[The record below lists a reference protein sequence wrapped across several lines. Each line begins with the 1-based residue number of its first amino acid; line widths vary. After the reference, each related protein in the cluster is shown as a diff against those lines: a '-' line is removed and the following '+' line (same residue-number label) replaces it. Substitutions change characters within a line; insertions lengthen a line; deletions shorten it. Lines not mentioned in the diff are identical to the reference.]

1 MKKMSKIKVLDVGG
15 QYSHLIAR
23 RIRELGVYS
32 EICSFNTPVAKLRDS
47 SGIIISGG
55 PDSVYGINTPHIDD
69 EIFSINIPILGICY
83 GHQLMAHKLGGKV
96 KPSKVCEYGIAK
108 LEVKYHN
115 TILKGVNSKESVWM
129 SHGDIV
135 IKPPDGF
142 EILASTRDCPI
153 AVMGDTNRKY
163 YSLQF
168 HPEVTHTPS
177 GTDILR
183 NFITN
188 ICECKPTWTPKDNLQ
203 VIIKE
208 IKKKAKDNNVFFL
221 TSGGVDSMVAFT
233 LCTKALGKERV
244 SGLYIDTG
252 TMRKNETEILR
263 QTFKKYGFN
272 RIRFLDAANEFFSS
286 LEDVYDPEKKRK
298 IIGKKFFET
307 QLKTLTQLKLSGK
320 WILGQGT
327 IYPDTIESGGTKKA
341 ALIKTHHNRIAL
353 IQNLI
358 KKKEIIE
365 PLSNFY
371 KDEVRE
377 IGKLLE
383 LPEEIIQKHPFPG
396 PGLAIRC
403 LCSRTDFCIQDN
415 IDEKIH
421 NVFPKVKLKSAVLPL
436 RTVGVQ
442 GDSRSYN
449 HLVVLFGDSEIN
461 ELADISTWI
470 VNNIKQANRVA
481 CLISPPNF
489 DLKNAKIKKSKLTK
503 ARIEL
508 LREADNIVTEFMRQR
523 GLWDH
528 FWQFPVIL
536 IPLSLHGGEAIAL
549 RPILS
554 IDGMTAEYAKIK
566 FSVLKELSDK
576 IMTMD
581 GVDAVLCDITNKPPA
596 TIEWE

>member
-1 MKKMSKIKVLDVGG
+1 MSKIKVLDAGG

-32 EICSFNTPVAKLRDS
+32 EICSFNTPAAKLRDA

-55 PDSVYGINTPHIDD
+55 PDSVYGINAPYIDD
-69 EIFSINIPILGICY
+69 EIFGINIPILGICY

-96 KPSKVCEYGIAK
+96 KPSKVREYGIAK

-115 TILKGVNSKESVWM
+115 TILKGVNSKENVWM

-135 IKPPDGF
+135 IEPPDGF

-153 AVMGDTNRKY
+153 AVMGDTSRKY

-168 HPEVTHTPS
+168 HPEVTHTPA
-177 GTDILR
+177 GTDIIR

-188 ICECKPTWTPKDNLQ
+188 VCECKPTWTPQDNLQ

-233 LCTKALGKERV
+233 LCAKALGKGRV

-263 QTFKKYGFN
+263 QTLKKHGFN
-272 RIRFLDAANEFFSS
+272 RIRFLDAANEFLSS
-286 LEDVYDPEKKRK
+286 LEDVYNPEKKRK
-298 IIGKKFFET
+298 IIGKKFFEI
-307 QLKTLTQLKLSGK
+307 QLKALTQLKSSGK

-327 IYPDTIESGGTKKA
+327 IYPDTIESGGTKNA

-353 IQNLI
+353 IQDLI
-358 KKKEIIE
+358 KKEKIIE

-377 IGKLLE
+377 IGRLLE

-403 LCSRTDFCIQDN
+403 LCSRTDLSIQDD
-415 IDEKIH
+415 IDEAIH
-421 NVFPKVKLKSAVLPL
+421 NVSPKVKLKSAVLPL
-436 RTVGVQ
+436 RTVGIQ

-449 HLVVLFGDSEIN
+449 HLVVLFGDSKISQ
-461 ELADISTWI
+461 LGDVSTWI

-481 CLISPPNF
+481 YLISPPNF

-523 GLWDH
+523 GLWDY
-528 FWQFPVIL
+528 FWQFPVVL

-554 IDGMTAEYAKIK
+554 IDGMTAEYAEIE